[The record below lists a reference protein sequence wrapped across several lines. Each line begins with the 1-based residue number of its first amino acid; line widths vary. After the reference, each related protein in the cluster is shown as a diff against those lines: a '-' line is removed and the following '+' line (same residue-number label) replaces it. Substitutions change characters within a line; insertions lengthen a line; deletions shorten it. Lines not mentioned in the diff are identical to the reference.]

1 MVNKV
6 SKVTI
11 DYLVNNGI
19 DRFFFVTGG
28 AIAPT
33 IDYIGTKEGVEY
45 YCFQHEQS
53 AAMAAEA
60 YYRVSGK
67 IGAVLTTSGPG
78 AQNLMNGLC
87 GCWFESVPCL
97 FITGQVSTNESSDFI
112 DMNPRQ
118 LGFQETDVVPMFR
131 EFTKYCT
138 KITSVD
144 EVEHKLETALSSMK
158 EGRFGPVLIDIPV
171 NIQTTDI
178 EDFSD
183 KVIRKNDIVQSYDTD
198 ADILELNYMI
208 KQSKRPLFLLGNG
221 VRLSDAI
228 PLAKDVIEE
237 TGIPFVVSWGGFDLL
252 PHDHPQ
258 FVGDIGVYGSRG
270 ANFAVQNCDL
280 LIVLGS
286 RLDTRQ
292 TGGDLKLFS
301 RHSKK
306 VMVDIDRN
314 EVFKGRGLEIDLPI
328 IHDIKDF
335 LDSFLDVVEVEQ
347 NTRLTSH
354 AEWLDKIEVW
364 KNKKY
369 DEYESGDSLSS
380 YNFLEV
386 LNDNISDDSII
397 IPDEGG
403 NLVWSMQS
411 IKLKGTQRM
420 FSNFGNSSMGYALP
434 ASIGASIG
442 SDKPVICI
450 DGDGGFQ
457 MNIQELQTIKHYNL
471 PVKIFILNNRCYGII
486 KQFQDAYFDSR
497 YIATEGKDYSSPK
510 FSDVAK
516 AYGIHSVVID
526 VNSNLDEEIKG
537 VMSHDGPVLCE
548 VMIDVN
554 QKLTPKLEFG
564 NPLEDMSPYMTD
576 EELEE
581 NMIVDMVER
590 RDNSQGWVTLK
601 IDK

>member
-1 MVNKV
+1 MVRI
-6 SKVTI
+6 SKVII

-28 AIAPT
+28 AITPT
-33 IDYIGTKEGVEY
+33 IDYIGTKTGIEY

-67 IGAVLTTSGPG
+67 VGVVLTTSGPG

-118 LGFQETDVVPMFR
+118 LGFQETSVIPMFE

-138 KITSVD
+138 KINSVD
-144 EVEHKLETALSSMK
+144 EVEIKFEKAIQSMTD
-158 EGRFGPVLIDIPV
+158 GRFGPALIDIPV

-183 KVIRKNDIVQSYDTD
+183 KTIEESSIVKSYNIDTN
-198 ADILELNYMI
+198 ILELNNMI
-208 KQSKRPLFLLGNG
+208 REAKRPLFLLGNG
-221 VRLSDAI
+221 IRLAGAVS
-228 PLAKDVIEE
+228 LTKEVIET

-252 PHDHPQ
+252 PHDHLQ

-306 VMVDIDRN
+306 VMVDIDEN

-328 IHDIKDF
+328 IHDVKDF
-335 LDSFLDVVEVEQ
+335 LDRFIDVVEPKQLEFNWDNNIQ
-347 NTRLTSH
+347 
-354 AEWLDKIEVW
+354 EWKAKIYDK
-364 KNKKY
+364 
-369 DEYESGDSLSS
+369 YENNESLSS
-380 YNFLEV
+380 YKFLEV
-386 LNDNISDDSII
+386 LDKHLPDDSII

-411 IKLKGTQRM
+411 INIKKNQRM

-442 SDKPVICI
+442 SSKPVICI

-471 PVKIFILNNRCYGII
+471 PVKIFILNNQCYGII

-497 YIATEGKDYSSPK
+497 YIATQGKDYSSPK
-510 FSDVAK
+510 FSEVAN
-516 AYGIHSVVID
+516 AYGIHSVTLDINSDLDKEIEAVI
-526 VNSNLDEEIKG
+526 
-537 VMSHDGPVLCE
+537 SHKGPVLCE
-548 VMIDVN
+548 VMIDVS

-576 EELEE
+576 EQLEE
-581 NMIVDMVER
+581 NMIVDMIER
-590 RDNSQGWVTLK
+590 RDNSKGWVTLK

>member
-1 MVNKV
+1 MVANKV
-6 SKVTI
+6 II
-11 DYLVNNGI
+11 DYLVNNGF
-19 DRFFFVTGG
+19 DTFFFVTGG

-33 IDYIGTKEGVEY
+33 IDYIGTKEGVRY
-45 YCFQHEQS
+45 FCFQHEQS
-53 AAMAAEA
+53 AAMAAES
-60 YYRVSGK
+60 YYRTSGE
-67 IGAVLTTSGPG
+67 IGVVLTTSGPG

-97 FITGQVSTNESSDFI
+97 FLTGQVSTNESSDFI
-112 DMNPRQ
+112 NMNPRQ
-118 LGFQETDVVPMFR
+118 LGFQETDVVPMFKD
-131 EFTKYCT
+131 FTKYCS

-144 EVEHKLETALSSMK
+144 EVEYKLENAIKSMV
-158 EGRFGPVLIDIPV
+158 EGRFGPALLDIPV
-171 NIQTTDI
+171 NIQTSDMG
-178 EDFSD
+178 DFSD
-183 KVIRKNDIVQSYDTD
+183 TIVSNVGIVESFDTD
-198 ADILELNYMI
+198 ENIEKLNDMLLE
-208 KQSKRPLFLLGNG
+208 SKRPLFLLGNG
-221 VRLSDAI
+221 IRLADAI
-228 PLAKDVIEE
+228 PLVEELLEE

-328 IHDIKDF
+328 IHDVNDFVDRF
-335 LDSFLDVVEVEQ
+335 LDELTDESVVEKDWL
-347 NTRLTSH
+347 NKIK
-354 AEWLDKIEVW
+354 EWKTKTYDK
-364 KNKKY
+364 
-369 DEYESGDSLSS
+369 YENNESLSS
-380 YNFLEV
+380 YKFLET
-386 LNDNISDDSII
+386 LDKHIPSDAVIV
-397 IPDEGG
+397 PDQGG

-411 IKLKGTQRM
+411 LKVKEGQRM
-420 FSNFGNSSMGYALP
+420 FSNFGNSSMGWALP
-434 ASIGASIG
+434 ASIGACVG
-442 SDKPVICI
+442 SDRPVICI

-471 PVKIFILNNRCYGII
+471 PVKIFILNNQSYGII
-486 KQFQDAYFDSR
+486 KQFQEAYFDSR
-497 YIATEGKDYSSPK
+497 YIATQGDDYSAPN
-510 FSDVAK
+510 FSEVAK
-516 AYGIHSVVID
+516 AYKIPSTTIDINSDIDKEIEKVI
-526 VNSNLDEEIKG
+526 SHKG
-537 VMSHDGPVLCE
+537 PMLCE
-548 VMIDVN
+548 VMIDVS

-576 EELEE
+576 TELEE

-590 RDNSQGWVTLK
+590 RDNSKGWVTLK